1 MATNGYVSVAATPH
15 DELRFSWWYAASDQS
30 IPNNQT
36 LLRWKMELIADSYG
50 AIHAGGEYAGQSP
63 WRIVVD
69 GQTFTGAKNLTIAN
83 GQTKELAAGTKLIS
97 HNADGSRS
105 FAFSFSQEFYIT
117 FGGKYIEVVS
127 GSGTGVLDTIPRY
140 AALVS
145 APDFTDEENP
155 KITYSNPAGSAVT
168 ALEAAIYAADG
179 MTAYMPYQPV
189 SPTGSEHTF
198 DLSAYRTVLQ
208 NATPNSNALPVL
220 FCLRTTIGTAVDV
233 KTLPRT
239 MTIVNGAP
247 VLSPAVT
254 DSSDAAFALTGSRQK
269 LIRYISN
276 AAVTVGAAARK
287 GAHITQ
293 VGVTNG
299 SQTLAGDG
307 TFSRVES
314 PVFTFYATD
323 SRGNTK
329 TETVDKTADGNWVP
343 YVRLTCV
350 VDGGMPDGNGNFT
363 FRVKGACYHGS
374 FGARSNTLS
383 VYYRYK
389 ETGGS
394 AGTWTAMAVS
404 RTGDSYTAR
413 ADIKLDYEKGYVFEA
428 YARDALETAYTP
440 EKPVKATPV
449 FDWGENDFAF
459 HVPVSVQGISVIP
472 CHYGTSGI
480 WTWRKWE
487 NGIAEF
493 WGRIN
498 AGRTEIVQATGP
510 LYVAWNAIPS
520 MPFPF
525 DLVEVPNVLVS
536 PSGDAFWLYGG
547 GGSASLSALDAMH
560 PVRTVPSSQ
569 ADIDVVVDIYVK
581 GRWKSCG

>member
-15 DELRFSWWYAASDQS
+15 DELRFSWWYSASDQS
-30 IPNNQT
+30 IPDNQT

-50 AIHAGGEYAGQSP
+50 AINAGGEYAGQSP

-145 APDFTDEENP
+145 APDFTDEEDP

-179 MTAYMPYQPV
+179 TAAYVPYQPV

-198 DLSAYRTVLQ
+198 ALSAYRTALQ

-239 MTIVNGAP
+239 MTVVNGAP
-247 VLSPAVT
+247 VLSPEVT

-276 AAVTVGAAARK
+276 AAVTVGAVAQK
-287 GAHITQ
+287 GAGITQ

-307 TFSRVES
+307 TFSGVES

-350 VDGGMPDGNGNFT
+350 VDGGMPDGDGNFT
-363 FRVKGACYHGS
+363 FRVKGTCYNGS
-374 FGARSNTLS
+374 FGAQSNTLL

-389 ETGGS
+389 EAGGS
-394 AGTWTAMAVS
+394 DGTWTAMSVS
-404 RTGDSYTAR
+404 QTDDSYTAR
-413 ADIKLDYEKGYVFEA
+413 ADIKLDYEKSYVFEA
-428 YARDALETAYTP
+428 YAQDAVDTAYTP

-449 FDWGENDFAF
+449 FDWGKEDFNINGTLNINRT
-459 HVPVSVQGISVIP
+459 PVADFVVEQ
-472 CHYGTSGI
+472 GTSGDGHFY
-480 WTWRKWE
+480 WKKW
-487 NGIAEF
+487 A
-493 WGRIN
+493 
-498 AGRTEIVQATGP
+498 
-510 LYVAWNAIPS
+510 
-520 MPFPF
+520 
-525 DLVEVPNVLVS
+525 
-536 PSGDAFWLYGG
+536 SGDAEVIYIVTEQAQVYATMPFRLTAVYGCYCQQELH
-547 GGSASLSALDAMH
+547 GSGDNGPGSVTHHAAN
-560 PVRTVPSSQ
+560 
-569 ADIDVVVDIYVK
+569 VVDTGTASVLRHYMVTPAGVHYEYGAMNVSILVR
-581 GRWKSCG
+581 GRWK